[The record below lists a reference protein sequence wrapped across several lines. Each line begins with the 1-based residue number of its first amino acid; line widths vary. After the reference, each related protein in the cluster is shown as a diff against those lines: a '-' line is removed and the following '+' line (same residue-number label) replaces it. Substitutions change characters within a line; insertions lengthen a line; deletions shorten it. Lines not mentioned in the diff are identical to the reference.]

1 MPVIVG
7 ASGTGTEGKSDRL
20 GIATGTSDPGS
31 ASVGDMYLKPMIRRL
46 ESMMELHGEI

>member
-20 GIATGTSDPGS
+20 GMPTGTSNPSS
-31 ASVGDMYLKPMIRRL
+31 ASVLT
-46 ESMMELHGEI
+46 